1 MSFQIWIQTDKP
13 LQQLATEIREIF
25 SLPPFKQHTLTG
37 ESYYQFEMLGMS
49 LLIHQADE
57 EDHDPEVINYPY
69 SLDLQVS
76 FTDHQLDTDTMVYS
90 MQPYY
95 AQLLAFHLDIKTAY
109 HERQKVGQRWQ
120 IRYNYC
126 CKNPK
131 WNELILYGEE
141 GWEPAVLVAPPS
153 PWRTRY
159 PAF

>member
-95 AQLLAFHLDIKTAY
+95 AQL
-109 HERQKVGQRWQ
+109 
-120 IRYNYC
+120 
-126 CKNPK
+126 
-131 WNELILYGEE
+131 
-141 GWEPAVLVAPPS
+141 
-153 PWRTRY
+153 
-159 PAF
+159 